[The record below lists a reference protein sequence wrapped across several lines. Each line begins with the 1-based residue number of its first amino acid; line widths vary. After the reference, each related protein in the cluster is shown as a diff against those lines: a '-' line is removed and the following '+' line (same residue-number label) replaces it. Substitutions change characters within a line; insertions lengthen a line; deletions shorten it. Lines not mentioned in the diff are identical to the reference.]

1 MIVRLRIVRW
11 HRLLCLPQPLPPFLL
26 LQNASNL
33 LCFLSFNTY
42 KRNDRSEHR
51 PECIL
56 WWFLDHFCSE
66 TSHSFYNK
74 TEYCIT
80 YMIESSD
87 PSRVLVTYTDLNAK
101 LSSILG
107 LSLHH
112 LVVSSFRFDLAME
125 VFQGYSSTFEAL
137 MHTFCFLYS
146 Y

>member
-1 MIVRLRIVRW
+1 M
-11 HRLLCLPQPLPPFLL
+11 
-26 LQNASNL
+26 N
-33 LCFLSFNTY
+33 
-42 KRNDRSEHR
+42 
-51 PECIL
+51 
-56 WWFLDHFCSE
+56 HFWSE

-74 TEYCIT
+74 TDYRIT

-125 VFQGYSSTFEAL
+125 VFQAYFSTLEAL